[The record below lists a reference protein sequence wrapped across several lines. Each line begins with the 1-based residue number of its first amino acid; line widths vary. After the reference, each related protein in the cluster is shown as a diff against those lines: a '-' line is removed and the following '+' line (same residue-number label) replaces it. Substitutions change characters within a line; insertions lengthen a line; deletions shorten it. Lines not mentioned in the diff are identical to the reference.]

1 MTIRSDDS
9 TAEGLAPEAVPSRP
23 IPSRQWV
30 TVVDGLPRTDLTGKP
45 LRMRRVFAQLVA
57 AALVVLAVVAVGG
70 SYASRNVAEREAV
83 TDAATMTDLLAT
95 SAIMP
100 VLSDDLLSTNPQ
112 KARDAYVAL
121 DKVVRTQVLGTAVV
135 RVKIWKPDG
144 TILYSDEERIVGQK
158 FELGD
163 DEIEVLK
170 NHETRAEVSDLSK
183 PENRYENQ
191 GSKLLEVYRPVW
203 TNLPGGQPLLF
214 ETYLPYDTVA
224 SRTGALW
231 RGFAG
236 ITITSLMLLL
246 VLMLPIIWR
255 LLDRVKAVQD
265 QRVALLEH
273 AVDASTAERRR
284 IAATLHDGVVQE
296 LAAASFAVSGAAEK
310 ADADGQGDL
319 ARMLRSAAAAVRGTI
334 GGLRSLLV
342 DIYPPSLA
350 TSGLAAV
357 LSDLATTARTRDIEV
372 TLVLP
377 PEDRTGLDE
386 EGERLVY
393 RVAQECLR
401 NATKHAAATT
411 VVMELASSGSDVVLT
426 VTDDGRGFVA
436 QEMLENPPEGHF
448 GVQVMTDLA
457 ARSGARLELASAP
470 GEGTSWRL
478 TVPRS

>member
-1 MTIRSDDS
+1 VSITSDDS
-9 TAEGLAPEAVPSRP
+9 TAEGLEPPAVRSRP
-23 IPSRQWV
+23 AGTGRHWM
-30 TVVDGLPRTDLTGKP
+30 TVVDGRTTTNLAGPP
-45 LRMRRVFAQLVA
+45 LRMRRVFFQLVA

-83 TDAATMTDLLAT
+83 TDAATMTDLFAESTVGPALE
-95 SAIMP
+95 
-100 VLSDDLLSTNPQ
+100 DGLLTGDRTAFENL
-112 KARDAYVAL
+112 DA
-121 DKVVRTQVLGTAVV
+121 VVRAHVIGQSVV

-144 TILYSDEERIVGQK
+144 TVIYSDEPRVVGSK
-158 FELGD
+158 FALGD
-163 DEIEVLK
+163 DELEVLR
-170 NHETRAEVSDLSK
+170 EGVTRAEVSDLTK
-183 PENRYENQ
+183 PENRFEAQ
-191 GSKLLEVYRPVW
+191 DSKLLEVYRPVW
-203 TNLPGGQPLLF
+203 TPSGSPLLF
-214 ETYLPYDTVA
+214 ETYLRYDSVA

-236 ITITSLMLLL
+236 ITVTSLLLLL
-246 VLMLPIIWR
+246 VLMLPILWR
-255 LLDRVKAVQD
+255 LLDRVNAVQD

-273 AVDASTAERRR
+273 AVDASTAERSR

-310 ADADGQGDL
+310 AETDGQNDL
-319 ARMLRSAAAAVRGTI
+319 ARMLRSAATAVRGTI

-350 TSGLAAV
+350 TSGLGAV
-357 LSDLATTARTRDIEV
+357 LHDLATTARTRDIEV
-372 TLVLP
+372 TVVMP
-377 PEDRTGLDE
+377 PDGQTHLDA

-401 NATKHAAATT
+401 NATKHAAAAN
-411 VVMELASSGSDVVLT
+411 VVIELAVSGPDVVLT

-436 QEMLENPPEGHF
+436 QDMLDRPPEGHF
-448 GVQVMTDLA
+448 GLQVMTDLA

-478 TVPRS
+478 TVPRA

>member
-9 TAEGLAPEAVPSRP
+9 TAEGLAPEAEPSRP
-23 IPSRQWV
+23 ASPRQWV

-57 AALVVLAVVAVGG
+57 AALIVLAVVAVGG

-95 SAIMP
+95 SAISP
-100 VLSDDLLSTNPQ
+100 VLSDDLLSDNP
-112 KARDAYVAL
+112 KAALDAL
-121 DKVVRTQVLGTAVV
+121 DKVVRKQVLGNSVV

-144 TILYSDEERIVGQK
+144 TILYSDEPRIVGQK

-163 DEIEVLK
+163 DEIEVLT

-191 GSKLLEVYRPVW
+191 DSKLLEVYRPVW
-203 TNLPGGQPLLF
+203 TTENGAPLLF

-255 LLDRVKAVQD
+255 LLDRVRAVQD
-265 QRVALLEH
+265 QRVSLLEH
-273 AVDASTAERRR
+273 AVDASTAERMR

-310 ADADGQGDL
+310 AETVGQNDL
-319 ARMLRSAAAAVRGTI
+319 ARMLRGAATAVRGTI

-350 TSGLAAV
+350 TAGLGAV
-357 LSDLATTARTRDIEV
+357 LHDLATTARTRDVEV
-372 TLVLP
+372 TVIMP
-377 PEDRTGLDE
+377 PDGRSGLDAD
-386 EGERLVY
+386 GERLVY

-401 NATKHAAATT
+401 NATKHAAAAN
-411 VVMELASSGSDVVLT
+411 VVIELAVAGPDVVLT

-436 QEMLENPPEGHF
+436 QDMLEQPPEGHF
-448 GVQVMTDLA
+448 GLQVMTDLA
-457 ARSGARLELASAP
+457 ARTGARLELASAP

>member
-1 MTIRSDDS
+1 VTIRSDDS

-144 TILYSDEERIVGQK
+144 TILYSDEKRVEGQK

-183 PENRYENQ
+183 PENQYENKA
-191 GSKLLEVYRPVW
+191 SKLLEVYRPVW
-203 TNLPGGQPLLF
+203 TPDGSPLLF

-224 SRTGALW
+224 SRTSALW

-236 ITITSLMLLL
+236 ITVTSLMLLL

-273 AVDASTAERRR
+273 AVDASTAERSR

-310 ADADGQGDL
+310 AESDGQNDL
-319 ARMLRSAAAAVRGTI
+319 ARMLRGAATAVRGTI

-350 TSGLAAV
+350 TAGLGAV
-357 LSDLATTARTRDIEV
+357 LHDLATTARTRDIQV
-372 TLVLP
+372 TVIMP
-377 PEDRTGLDE
+377 PDGRSGLDA

-401 NATKHAAATT
+401 NATKHASAAN
-411 VVMELASSGSDVVLT
+411 VVIELAVVGPDVVLT

-436 QEMLENPPEGHF
+436 QDMLERPPEGHF
-448 GVQVMTDLA
+448 GLQVMTDLA
-457 ARSGARLELASAP
+457 ARAGARLELASAP

>member
-1 MTIRSDDS
+1 MTTRSDDG
-9 TAEGLAPEAVPSRP
+9 TAGSAPRPAVPPRVDGGRS
-23 IPSRQWV
+23 WV
-30 TVVDGLPRTDLTGKP
+30 TLVDGPAGADFAGPP
-45 LRMRRVFAQLVA
+45 LRMRRVFLQLVA

-83 TDAATMTDLLAT
+83 NDAAVMTDLLAESTVQPALEDGLLTGSTT
-95 SAIMP
+95 SY
-100 VLSDDLLSTNPQ
+100 D
-112 KARDAYVAL
+112 KL
-121 DKVVRTQVLGTAVV
+121 DQVVRAHVLGPSVV
-135 RVKIWKPDG
+135 RVKVWKPDG
-144 TILYSDEERIVGQK
+144 TVIYSDEPRVVGST
-158 FELGD
+158 FDLGD
-163 DEIEVLK
+163 DEREVLASAT
-170 NHETRAEVSDLSK
+170 TRAEVSDLSK
-183 PENRYENQ
+183 PENRFESQ
-191 GSKLLEVYRPVW
+191 DSKLLEVYRPVW
-203 TNLPGGQPLLF
+203 TPNGSPLLF

-236 ITITSLMLLL
+236 ITVTSLLLLL

-255 LLDRVKAVQD
+255 LLDRVQAVQD

>member
-1 MTIRSDDS
+1 
-9 TAEGLAPEAVPSRP
+9 
-23 IPSRQWV
+23 
-30 TVVDGLPRTDLTGKP
+30 
-45 LRMRRVFAQLVA
+45 MRRVFGQLVA

-95 SAIMP
+95 STVQPA
-100 VLSDDLLSTNPQ
+100 LEDDLLSATPE
-112 KARDAYVAL
+112 KALAAL
-121 DKVVRTQVLGTAVV
+121 DTVVRRRVLGPSVV

-144 TILYSDEERIVGQK
+144 TILYSDEPRVMGKK
-158 FELGD
+158 FDLGD
-163 DEIEVLK
+163 DEHDVLK
-170 NHETRAEVSDLSK
+170 NATTRAEVSDLSK
-183 PENRYENQ
+183 PENQYESKA
-191 GSKLLEVYRPVW
+191 SKLLEVYRPVW
-203 TNLPGGQPLLF
+203 TPNGSQLLF

-224 SRTGALW
+224 ARTGALW

-236 ITITSLMLLL
+236 ITVTSLLLLL

-255 LLDRVKAVQD
+255 LLDRVRAVQD

-273 AVDASTAERRR
+273 AVDASTAERSR

-310 ADADGQGDL
+310 ADSDGQGEL
-319 ARMLRSAAAAVRGTI
+319 ARMLRGAAIAVRGTI

-350 TSGLAAV
+350 TSGLSVV
-357 LSDLATTARTRDIEV
+357 LHDLATTARTRDIDV
-372 TLVLP
+372 SVVM
-377 PEDRTGLDE
+377 PEDGRTGLDAD
-386 EGERLVY
+386 GERLVY

-401 NATKHAAATT
+401 NATKHSAASR
-411 VVMELASSGSDVVLT
+411 VVIELAVGGSTVVLT

-436 QEMLENPPEGHF
+436 QDMLDHPPEGHF

-457 ARSGARLELASAP
+457 ARAGSRLELASAP

>member
-9 TAEGLAPEAVPSRP
+9 TAEGLAPEAVTSRP
-23 IPSRQWV
+23 APLRQWV
-30 TVVDGLPRTDLTGKP
+30 TVVDGLPRTDLAGKP
-45 LRMRRVFAQLVA
+45 LRMRRVFAQLVV
-57 AALVVLAVVAVGG
+57 AALVVRAVVAVGG

-95 SAIMP
+95 STIQPALTP
-100 VLSDDLLSTNPQ
+100 ELLSDDPATA
-112 KARDAYVAL
+112 KAARDAL
-121 DKVVRTQVLGTAVV
+121 GKVVEGQVLGTSVI

-144 TILYSDEERIVGQK
+144 TILYSDESRIVGQR

-163 DEIEVLK
+163 DEIEVLT

-183 PENRYENQ
+183 PENKYENQ
-191 GSKLLEVYRPVW
+191 NSKLLEVYRPVW
-203 TNLPGGQPLLF
+203 TKEGQPLLF

-273 AVDASTAERRR
+273 AVDASTAERMR

-310 ADADGQGDL
+310 AETDGQNDL
-319 ARMLRSAAAAVRGTI
+319 ARMLRGAATAVRGTI

-350 TSGLAAV
+350 TAGLGAV
-357 LSDLATTARTRDIEV
+357 LQDLATTARTRDIAV
-372 TLVLP
+372 TVIMP
-377 PEDRTGLDE
+377 PDGRSGLDAD
-386 EGERLVY
+386 GERLVY

-401 NATKHAAATT
+401 NATKHAAAAN
-411 VVMELASSGSDVVLT
+411 VVIELAVAGPDVVLT

-436 QEMLENPPEGHF
+436 QDMLEQPPEGHF
-448 GVQVMTDLA
+448 GLQVMTDLA
-457 ARSGARLELASAP
+457 ARAGARLELASAP

>member
-1 MTIRSDDS
+1 VPSFEPDVDRRWVTLVD
-9 TAEGLAPEAVPSRP
+9 AEGGRDLAGP
-23 IPSRQWV
+23 
-30 TVVDGLPRTDLTGKP
+30 P
-45 LRMRRVFAQLVA
+45 LRMRRVFLQLVA

-70 SYASRNVAEREAV
+70 AYASRNVAEREAV
-83 TDAATMTDLLAT
+83 NDAAVMTDLLAEST
-95 SAIMP
+95 VQPALEDGLLTGSTESYRR
-100 VLSDDLLSTNPQ
+100 LDD
-112 KARDAYVAL
+112 
-121 DKVVRTQVLGTAVV
+121 VVRTHVLGPSVV

-144 TILYSDEERIVGQK
+144 TVLYSDEPRVVGSR
-158 FELGD
+158 FDLGD
-163 DEIEVLK
+163 DEREVLATAT
-170 NHETRAEVSDLSK
+170 TRAEVSDLSK
-183 PENRYENQ
+183 PENRFESQ
-191 GSKLLEVYRPVW
+191 DSKLLEVYRPVW
-203 TNLPGGQPLLF
+203 TPDGSPLLF
-214 ETYLPYDTVA
+214 ETYLRYDAVA
-224 SRTGALW
+224 ARTGALW

-236 ITITSLMLLL
+236 ITVTSLLLLL

-273 AVDASTAERRR
+273 AVDASTAERSR

-310 ADADGQGDL
+310 AESDGQNDL

-342 DIYPPSLA
+342 DIYPPSLES
-350 TSGLAAV
+350 SGLAAV
-357 LSDLATTARTRDIEV
+357 LSDLATTARTRDIDV
-372 TLVLP
+372 VVVLP
-377 PEDRTGLDE
+377 PGDRTGLDAD
-386 EGERLVY
+386 GERLVY

-401 NATKHAAATT
+401 NATKHASARR
-411 VVMELASSGSDVVLT
+411 VVMELMTSGSDVVLT

-436 QEMLENPPEGHF
+436 QDMLDNPPEGHF

>member
-1 MTIRSDDS
+1 VSITSDDS
-9 TAEGLAPEAVPSRP
+9 TAEGLEPAAVSSRP
-23 IPSRQWV
+23 AGGRPWV
-30 TVVDGLPRTDLTGKP
+30 TVVDGGASTDIAGPP

-57 AALVVLAVVAVGG
+57 AALLVLAVVAVGG

-83 TDAATMTDLLAT
+83 TDAATMTDLFAESTVQPALDDALLAGDKT
-95 SAIMP
+95 AF
-100 VLSDDLLSTNPQ
+100 D
-112 KARDAYVAL
+112 KL
-121 DKVVRTQVLGTAVV
+121 DKVVRDHVIGPSVV
-135 RVKIWKPDG
+135 RVKIWEPDG
-144 TILYSDEERIVGQK
+144 TVVYSDEPRVVGSK

-163 DEIEVLK
+163 DELEVLRAGV
-170 NHETRAEVSDLSK
+170 TRAEVSDLSK
-183 PENRYENQ
+183 PENRFESQ
-191 GSKLLEVYRPVW
+191 DSKLLEVYRPVW
-203 TNLPGGQPLLF
+203 TPDGKPLLF
-214 ETYLPYDTVA
+214 ETYLRYDTVA

-236 ITITSLMLLL
+236 ITVTSLLLLL

-255 LLDRVKAVQD
+255 LLDRVRAVQD
-265 QRVALLEH
+265 QRVSLLEH
-273 AVDASTAERRR
+273 AVDASTAERSR

-310 ADADGQGDL
+310 AETDGQNDL
-319 ARMLRSAAAAVRGTI
+319 ARMLRSAATAVRGTI

-357 LSDLATTARTRDIEV
+357 LYDLAATARTRDIDV
-372 TLVLP
+372 TVVMP
-377 PEDRTGLDE
+377 HDGRTGLDAD
-386 EGERLVY
+386 GERLVY

-401 NATKHAAATT
+401 NATKHAAASN
-411 VVMELASSGSDVVLT
+411 VVIELAVTGSDTVLT

-436 QEMLENPPEGHF
+436 EDMLDSPPEGHF
-448 GVQVMTDLA
+448 GLQVMTDLA

>member
-1 MTIRSDDS
+1 VTIRSDDS
-9 TAEGLAPEAVPSRP
+9 TAEGFAPEAAPSRP
-23 IPSRQWV
+23 TPPRQWV
-30 TVVDGLPRTDLTGKP
+30 TVVDGLPQADLAGKP

-100 VLSDDLLSTNPQ
+100 VLSDDLLSDNPVA
-112 KARDAYVAL
+112 ARKAL
-121 DKVVRTQVLGTAVV
+121 DDVVQAQVLGNSVV

-144 TILYSDEERIVGQK
+144 TILYSDETRIEGQK

-163 DEIEVLK
+163 DELDVLK

-203 TNLPGGQPLLF
+203 TKENRKPLLF

-236 ITITSLMLLL
+236 ITVTSLMLLL

-273 AVDASTAERRR
+273 AVDASTAERMR

-310 ADADGQGDL
+310 AETVGQNDL
-319 ARMLRSAAAAVRGTI
+319 ARMLRGAATAVRGTI

-350 TSGLAAV
+350 TSGLGAV
-357 LSDLATTARTRDIEV
+357 LQDLATTARTRDIEV
-372 TLVLP
+372 TVIMP
-377 PEDRTGLDE
+377 PDGRSGLDA

-401 NATKHAAATT
+401 NATKHAAAAN
-411 VVMELASSGSDVVLT
+411 VVIELAVAGPEVVLT

-436 QEMLENPPEGHF
+436 QDMLEQPPEGHF
-448 GVQVMTDLA
+448 GLQVMTDLA
-457 ARSGARLELASAP
+457 ARAGARLELASAP
-470 GEGTSWRL
+470 GQGTSWRL